1 MSHRQ
6 GRLWYWYFR
15 VDMTQ
20 KVSGPDRMVQEAEA
34 PETPGQLR
42 IGAWRYAE
50 GAWSKTE
57 ILAAEEFPLQ
67 IFVNGAELVT
77 TLCTPVKA
85 NCLVAG
91 FLYNEGII
99 SSLKDIA
106 SMRVCL
112 EDFVAD
118 VRLARNDYVPPTRR
132 MLTSGCGGGAS
143 FIEEKAKL
151 QPLSAQ
157 VQMDAANILP
167 MMKQLYQNAEI
178 HQRGG
183 GVHASALCDN
193 SNILVMAEDIGRHN
207 TLDKIAGE
215 CLLMGIP
222 FKDRALLTTGRISS
236 EMLFKAVRMGV
247 PVVISR
253 SAPLTRSV
261 VLGEKLGIT
270 VIGYARGDHL
280 EVYSHPE
287 RITNCPST
295 EEGQNKEEQHA

>member
-1 MSHRQ
+1 MVEQ
-6 GRLWYWYFR
+6 NQIQ
-15 VDMTQ
+15 T
-20 KVSGPDRMVQEAEA
+20 GPLQELEK
-34 PETPGQLR
+34 TPGQVR
-42 IGAWRYAE
+42 ISAWRYAE

-67 IFVNGAELVT
+67 IFVNGQELLT

-99 SSLKDIA
+99 NSLKDIA

-112 EDFVAD
+112 EDYVAD
-118 VRLARNDYVPPTRR
+118 VRLARKDFVPPKRR

-143 FIEEKAKL
+143 FIEEKSNL
-151 QPLSAQ
+151 QPLNTSSQ
-157 VQMDAANILP
+157 IDARSILP
-167 MMKQLYQNAEI
+167 LMKQLYQNAEI

-183 GVHASALCDN
+183 GVHASALCN
-193 SNILVMAEDIGRHN
+193 SEKIIIMSEDIGRHN

-215 CLLMGIP
+215 CLLTGIP
-222 FKDRALLTTGRISS
+222 FKDHALLTTGRISS
-236 EMLFKAVRMGV
+236 EMLLKAARMEV
-247 PVVISR
+247 PVVASR

-261 VLGEKLGIT
+261 ALGERLGIA

-287 RITNCPST
+287 RLANCPLIT
-295 EEGQNKEEQHA
+295 VPLRKEEQHA